1 MELYL
6 NKYHIRGI
14 IRDEHMDAQQLR
26 EAFIKFF
33 EERGHAH
40 IGSASLV
47 PENDPTVLFTTAG
60 MHPLVPYLLGEKHP
74 MGKRLVDYQKCIRT
88 GDIDDVGD
96 ASHLT
101 FFEMLGN
108 WSLGD
113 YFKKESIGFSFDF
126 LTNVLGFKKEQLAVT
141 AFAGEGDIPKD
152 EETAEIWKSHGMTD
166 EQIFFYGRA
175 DNWWGPAGVTGPCGP
190 DTEIFYD
197 NGQPKCG
204 PDCGPSCHCGKY
216 TEIWNNV
223 FMQYNKDKDG
233 KYTPLAQKN
242 VDTGMG
248 LERVCRILQGVPS
261 VYESTVFQPIISKIS
276 EICGKPYEEPYIRD
290 FRIVADHIR
299 AATFILA
306 DGVVPAKVGQG
317 YILRRLIRRASR
329 NMSKLGYDGLFMQKI
344 AEVVVDEFGDSYPEL
359 VKNKDSIYASLTAEE
374 EKFQKTLTKGLRKF
388 DEMVAENGDS
398 KVMKGELV
406 FRLFDTYGFPVEL
419 TAELAGEKGLEVDM
433 KDFEARFKEHQD
445 KSRMDSNQ
453 TFKGGLAD
461 HSVETT
467 KLHTAT
473 HLLHAALRKIVDPSI
488 RQKGS
493 NITAER
499 LRFDFNFDRKL
510 TPEELQ
516 KITDFVNDAIKQD
529 IPVVC
534 KEMPKEEAKASGAIG
549 VFDDKYGDI
558 VKVYI
563 IGDIDSEL
571 CGGPHVSHTGE
582 LEGFKIL
589 KEESSAAGVRRI
601 KAVVGKF

>member
-1 MELYL
+1 
-6 NKYHIRGI
+6 
-14 IRDEHMDAQQLR
+14 MDAQQLR
-26 EAFIKFF
+26 DAFVKFF

-40 IGSASLV
+40 IGSASLI

-113 YFKKESIGFSFDF
+113 YFKKESIGFSYDF
-126 LTNVLGFKKEQLAVT
+126 LTKVLGFKREQLAVT
-141 AFAGEGDIPKD
+141 AFAGEEGIPKD
-152 EETAEIWKSHGMTD
+152 EETAEIWKSHGFTD
-166 EQIFFYGRA
+166 EQIFFYGRE
-175 DNWWGPAGVTGPCGP
+175 DNWWGPAGMTGPCGP

-204 PDCGPSCHCGKY
+204 PNCGPSCHCGKY

-233 KYTPLAQKN
+233 KYTPLKQKN

-248 LERVCRILQGVPS
+248 LERVCRILQNVPS
-261 VYESTVFQPIISKIS
+261 VYESTIFKPIISKIS
-276 EICGKPYEEPYIRD
+276 EISGKPYEEPYIRD
-290 FRIVADHIR
+290 FRIIADHIR

-306 DGVVPAKVGQG
+306 DGVVPAKIGQG

-344 AEVVVDEFGDSYPEL
+344 AEVVVNEFGEAYPEL
-359 VKNKDSIYASLTAEE
+359 VRNKDTIYSSLTAEE
-374 EKFQKTLTKGLRKF
+374 EKFQKTLVKGLRKF
-388 DEMVAENGDS
+388 DEMVVENGDS
-398 KVMKGELV
+398 KVFKGELV

-419 TAELAGEKGLEVDM
+419 TSELAAEKGLTVDM
-433 KDFEARFKEHQD
+433 DDFQARFKEHQD
-445 KSRMDSNQ
+445 KSRMDTNQ

-473 HLLHAALRKIVDPSI
+473 HLLNAALRNLIDPNI

-493 NITAER
+493 NITVER

-516 KITDFVNDAIKQD
+516 KISDYVNDAIKQD

-534 KEMPKEEAKASGAIG
+534 KEMPIAEAKASGAIG
-549 VFDDKYGDI
+549 VFDNKYGDI
-558 VKVYI
+558 VKVYT
-563 IGDIDSEL
+563 IGDISSEL
-571 CGGPHVSHTGE
+571 CGGPHVTHTGE

>member
-1 MELYL
+1 
-6 NKYHIRGI
+6 
-14 IRDEHMDAQQLR
+14 MDAQQLR
-26 EAFIKFF
+26 DAFVKFF

-40 IGSASLV
+40 IGSASLI

-113 YFKKESIGFSFDF
+113 YFKKESIGFSYDF
-126 LTNVLGFKKEQLAVT
+126 LTKVLGFKREQLAVT
-141 AFAGEGDIPKD
+141 AFAGEEGIPKD
-152 EETAEIWKSHGMTD
+152 EETAEIWKSHGFTD
-166 EQIFFYGRA
+166 EQIFFYGRE
-175 DNWWGPAGVTGPCGP
+175 DNWWGPAGMTGPCGP

-204 PDCGPSCHCGKY
+204 PNCGPSCHCGKY

-233 KYTPLAQKN
+233 KYTPLKQKN

-248 LERVCRILQGVPS
+248 LERVCRILQNVPS
-261 VYESTVFQPIISKIS
+261 VYESTIFKPIISKIS
-276 EICGKPYEEPYIRD
+276 EISGKPYEEPYIRD
-290 FRIVADHIR
+290 FRIIADHIR

-306 DGVVPAKVGQG
+306 DGVVPAKIGQG

-344 AEVVVDEFGDSYPEL
+344 AEVVVNEFGEAYPEL
-359 VKNKDSIYASLTAEE
+359 VRNKDTIYSSLTTEE
-374 EKFQKTLTKGLRKF
+374 EKFQKTLVKGLRKF
-388 DEMVAENGDS
+388 DEMVVENGDS
-398 KVMKGELV
+398 KVFKGELV

-419 TAELAGEKGLEVDM
+419 TSELAAEKGLTVDM
-433 KDFEARFKEHQD
+433 DDFQARFKEHQD
-445 KSRMDSNQ
+445 KSRMDTNQ

-473 HLLHAALRKIVDPSI
+473 HLLNAALRNLIDPNI

-493 NITAER
+493 NITVER

-516 KITDFVNDAIKQD
+516 KISDYVNDAIKQD

-534 KEMPKEEAKASGAIG
+534 KEMPIAEAKASGAIG
-549 VFDDKYGDI
+549 VFDNKYGDI
-558 VKVYI
+558 VKVYT
-563 IGDIDSEL
+563 IGDISSEL
-571 CGGPHVSHTGE
+571 CGGPHVTHTGE

-601 KAVVGKF
+601 KAVESEL